1 MILIFIYSNFFS
13 SLRMVSKWYFL
24 IQSFRYI
31 LLKLTIGFAGVWLV
45 VIVKSLPGAKY
56 LRTFWAWIGKRI
68 GEMSTFYMSLEVIS
82 SLGCLKTESAII
94 RSVTRWEDIS
104 VQIFRCANL
113 TLNTNI
119 NIQFFFIAYN
129 NLHKSV
135 LEVNVI
141 I

>member
-1 MILIFIYSNFFS
+1 MILICIYSNDFFS

-56 LRTFWAWIGKRI
+56 LRTFWAWIWKRI

-113 TLNTNI
+113 TLNI
-119 NIQFFFIAYN
+119 NIIYLSASQIFIVTN
-129 NLHKSV
+129 
-135 LEVNVI
+135 
-141 I
+141 

>member
-1 MILIFIYSNFFS
+1 MTFLVFYEWFHYNI
-13 SLRMVSKWYFL
+13 FL

-31 LLKLTIGFAGVWLV
+31 LLQLTIGFAGVWLV

-94 RSVTRWEDIS
+94 RSVTRWEDIF
-104 VQIFRCANL
+104 VQIFRCVNL
-113 TLNTNI
+113 TLNKINI
-119 NIQFFFIAYN
+119 NINIHLFIVYN
-129 NLHKSV
+129 NLHKM
-135 LEVNVI
+135 LP
-141 I
+141 

>member
-1 MILIFIYSNFFS
+1 MIFLVLYGWFQNDIFLFNHLDTFYSNS
-13 SLRMVSKWYFL
+13 
-24 IQSFRYI
+24 
-31 LLKLTIGFAGVWLV
+31 IGFAGVWLV

-68 GEMSTFYMSLEVIS
+68 WEMSTFYMSLEVIS

-119 NIQFFFIAYN
+119 NIQFFIFIAYN
-129 NLHKSV
+129 NLHKM
-135 LEVNVI
+135 LP
-141 I
+141 